1 MPGVD
6 LIKIFEGSRLEAY
19 PDPKTGGEPIT
30 IGWGSTRDRQG
41 RPFKL
46 GDRITQQEADAL
58 LMDQIIRSYLPPQTR
73 IPGWDRMNDNQQGAI
88 LSFAYNLGARFYG
101 SNGFETLSR
110 VLRDQEWH
118 NLEAALILYRNPGS
132 RVEEGLLRRRLS
144 EANVFLAGT
153 PGVSLSVVGQRY
165 LGGRRTADPNSHL
178 SCEAQAYLAER
189 PRVINGSTPPSSP
202 PAAPG
207 TRSLRLTTPPLQGPD
222 VQQVQAA
229 LGRWGFSLVP
239 DGVFGPATQK
249 AVEQFQR
256 SQGLVADGVV
266 GAPTW
271 DALQRQPTA
280 PPVPPVTP
288 PPVPPPTTPPPV
300 PPVTPPPVPP
310 PTTPPPVPPVTP
322 PPVPPVTPPPV
333 PPVTPPPSA
342 PLPPTLRLARPFMTG
357 TDVRT
362 LQQALARSGVALV
375 VDGVFGPG
383 TERAVKLF
391 QSSRGLAPDG
401 VVGPRTWAML
411 QGSAPSQPP
420 TTAGR
425 LLRLTHPFATG
436 LDVRALQQAL
446 TRAGFAVADDGIFG
460 PGTDRAVKQFQ
471 TSRRLVADGVVG
483 AQTRRRLGI

>member
-110 VLRDQEWH
+110 VLRNQEWH

-288 PPVPPPTTPPPV
+288 PP
-300 PPVTPPPVPP
+300 
-310 PTTPPPVPPVTP
+310 
-322 PPVPPVTPPPV
+322 
-333 PPVTPPPSA
+333 SA

>member
-1 MPGVD
+1 MVGVPTPGVD

-73 IPGWDRMNDNQQGAI
+73 IPGWDRMNDNQRGAI

-110 VLRDQEWH
+110 VLRNQEWH

-153 PGVSLSVVGQRY
+153 PGVSLSAAGQRY
-165 LGGRRTADPNSHL
+165 LAGRRTADPNSHL
-178 SCEAQAYLAER
+178 SREAQAYLAER
-189 PRVINGSTPPSSP
+189 PRVTNGPTPPSSP

-256 SQGLVADGVV
+256 RQGLVADGVV
-266 GAPTW
+266 GAQTW

-288 PPVPPPTTPPPV
+288 PPVTPPAAP
-300 PPVTPPPVPP
+300 PPVTPPPPS
-310 PTTPPPVPPVTP
+310 
-322 PPVPPVTPPPV
+322 
-333 PPVTPPPSA
+333 SA
-342 PLPPTLRLARPFMTG
+342 PLPRTLRLAQPFMTG
-357 TDVRT
+357 ADVRT
-362 LQQALARSGVALV
+362 LQQALARSGVALM
-375 VDGVFGPG
+375 VDGIFGPG

-391 QSSRGLAPDG
+391 QASRGLAPDG

-411 QGSAPSQPP
+411 QGSTPSQPP

-425 LLRLTHPFATG
+425 LLRLTHPFTTG
-436 LDVRALQQAL
+436 PDVRALQQAL

-483 AQTRRRLGI
+483 AQTRTRLGI